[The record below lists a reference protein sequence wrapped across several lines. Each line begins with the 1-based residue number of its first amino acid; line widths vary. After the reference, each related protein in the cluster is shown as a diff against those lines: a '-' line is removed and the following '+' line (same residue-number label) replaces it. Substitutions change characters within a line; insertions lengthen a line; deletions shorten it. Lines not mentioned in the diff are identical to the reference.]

1 MNLAVL
7 LRGARGIDYFEFV
20 ASKDGV
26 DVNFFTWGNVP
37 PQGMGWRVDI
47 NGQATTQQANK
58 LSFKKGDT
66 VRLNYGMGGYVN
78 AGLEHKGEITFLKLV
93 ARFREA
99 QAMFYGLRLMSVGLC
114 ERLRIRYSNTTT
126 AMRFLPFGVANLL
139 KKFPKDFFTGLMGN
153 ASFRLSA
160 AVGR

>member
-26 DVNFFTWGNVP
+26 DVNFFTGRHQTIP
-37 PQGMGWRVDI
+37 PEGMGWRVDI

-66 VRLNYGMGGYVN
+66 VRLNYGMGG
-78 AGLEHKGEITFLKLV
+78 GI
-93 ARFREA
+93 
-99 QAMFYGLRLMSVGLC
+99 
-114 ERLRIRYSNTTT
+114 
-126 AMRFLPFGVANLL
+126 
-139 KKFPKDFFTGLMGN
+139 
-153 ASFRLSA
+153 
-160 AVGR
+160 

>member
-7 LRGARGIDYFEFV
+7 LRGARGVDYFEFV

-37 PQGMGWRVDI
+37 SQGMGWRVDI

-66 VRLNYGMGGYVN
+66 VRLNYGMGGYMN
-78 AGLEHKGEITFLKLV
+78 AGLERKGEIIFLKLV
-93 ARFREA
+93 AHFRGA
-99 QAMFYGLRLMSVGLC
+99 QVMFCGLRLMSVGLC
-114 ERLRIRYSNTTT
+114 ERLRIRYSNITTI
-126 AMRFLPFGVANLL
+126 MRFLHFGVANLL
-139 KKFPKDFFTGLMGN
+139 KKFPRDFFTGLVGN
-153 ASFRLSA
+153 VSFRLST
-160 AVGR
+160 AVSR